1 MSKWNEEEAKW
12 EPTWSEAEHLR
23 NPLETNAEASIWNQ
37 VIFDIRQREQ
47 TGVLRYGKYLT
58 KHTTE
63 DVLNHAYNEALDLV
77 VYLRT
82 EIIKRNSG
90 YNPNL

>member
-1 MSKWNEEEAKW
+1 MSDAMSDEWFENEY
-12 EPTWSEAEHLR
+12 LR
-23 NPLETNAEASIWNQ
+23 NQLETNKEESIWNQ
-37 VIFDIRQREQ
+37 VILDIRKREQ

-58 KHTTE
+58 KHTPE

-82 EIIKRNSG
+82 EIIKRNTG
-90 YNPNL
+90 YDPDL

>member
-1 MSKWNEEEAKW
+1 MSGGMEEMRDWEEAEK
-12 EPTWSEAEHLR
+12 LR
-23 NPLETNAEASIWNQ
+23 WRNETDRSKSTWNQ
-37 VIFDIRQREQ
+37 VILDIRKREQ

-58 KHTTE
+58 GHTTE

-82 EIIKRNSG
+82 ELIKRGTG
-90 YNPNL
+90 YDPNL

>member
-1 MSKWNEEEAKW
+1 MSGGMEEMHEWEEAEK
-12 EPTWSEAEHLR
+12 LR
-23 NPLETNAEASIWNQ
+23 WQNETDKQQSVWNQ
-37 VIFDIRQREQ
+37 VILDIRNREQ

-58 KHTTE
+58 GYTTE

-82 EIIKRNSG
+82 ELIKRNAG
-90 YNPNL
+90 YDPNL

>member
-1 MSKWNEEEAKW
+1 MSDAASDEWYE
-12 EPTWSEAEHLR
+12 SEYLR
-23 NPLETNAEASIWNQ
+23 NQLETNKDESIWNQ
-37 VIFDIRQREQ
+37 VISDIRKREQ

-82 EIIKRNSG
+82 EIIKRNTG
-90 YNPNL
+90 YDPNL

>member
-1 MSKWNEEEAKW
+1 MSGGDEEGWFE
-12 EPTWSEAEHLR
+12 SEYLR
-23 NPLETNAEASIWNQ
+23 NQLETNKDESIWNQ
-37 VIFDIRQREQ
+37 VISDIRKRER

-82 EIIKRNSG
+82 EIIKRNTG
-90 YNPNL
+90 YDPNL

>member
-1 MSKWNEEEAKW
+1 MSDVASDEWFKNEY
-12 EPTWSEAEHLR
+12 LR
-23 NPLETNAEASIWNQ
+23 NQLETNKEESIWNQ
-37 VIFDIRQREQ
+37 VILDIRKREQ

-58 KHTTE
+58 KHTPE

-82 EIIKRNSG
+82 EIIKRNTG
-90 YNPNL
+90 YDPDL